1 MGMNTDSSF
10 TWTPKKLSGLDKL
23 NVIVVGGTGGLG
35 RAVTYQ
41 LASAGAR
48 VTVIGQTFRDEN
60 TANVSFVKGDLSSMV
75 KARELAASLDVSN
88 VDIVLL
94 TAGIFAGPKREETA
108 EGLEKD
114 LAVSFLNRKVI
125 VDVIAPKLKNSQNS
139 SGFTP
144 RIFNM
149 AYPGNDQLGNIDD
162 LNSEKGY
169 GTMKAH
175 MTTVAGNE
183 ALIYDSVAKYPGVH
197 FYGLNPGIVK
207 TNIRNNLL
215 GEGSWKSGILETI
228 VGWFTRTPE
237 QYAATIAPLL
247 IAPELEQQNGGSF
260 NNNGKLLLR
269 SKGMTNEYAGE
280 FMRASEDLLA
290 RKGLAEKSSL

>member
-1 MGMNTDSSF
+1 MGMKTDSSF
-10 TWTPKKLSGLDKL
+10 TWTPKKLAGLDKL
-23 NVIVVGGTGGLG
+23 NVVVVGGTGGLG
-35 RAVTYQ
+35 RAVTHQ
-41 LASAGAR
+41 LASAGAQ

-75 KARELAASLDVSN
+75 KARELAENLDVSN

-125 VDVIAPKLKNSQNS
+125 IDAIAPKLRSSQNTF
-139 SGFTP
+139 GFTP

-215 GEGSWKSGILETI
+215 GEGSWKSGLLETI

-237 QYAATIAPLL
+237 QYASTIAPLL
-247 IAPELEQQNGGSF
+247 IAPELELQNGGSF

-269 SKGMTNEYAGE
+269 SKGMTNEYASK
-280 FMRASEDLLA
+280 FIRASEDLLD
-290 RKGLAEKSSL
+290 RKGLAKKSSL